1 MHTCQ
6 QSLYIAKTYDA
17 HKWTGSSSK
26 PPITYQGDMCTVAHK
41 STILASLLPWPHIV
55 WFGSHLNCVCVCVCV
70 CLCVCVCVCVRVCL
84 CVCVCAYI
92 CVRVCVCVCV
102 WMCGYKWVCESVC
115 VCMHVCV
122 RCIHSAPNCSVPAN
136 CNLQSKIHN
145 QKLLKCTS
153 LLKCLSK
160 KLTPP
165 PSLQLEWC
173 HRWGNQTQVL
183 HHRYWAS
190 ILCCI
195 ASTTKEVKCK
205 SSYRYPLQR

>member
-1 MHTCQ
+1 MYINGLVLPPNHPSHIKETYVQ
-6 QSLYIAKTYDA
+6 LYIRAPSWLHFYHGHTLCGLEA
-17 HKWTGSSSK
+17 TW
-26 PPITYQGDMCTVAHK
+26 
-41 STILASLLPWPHIV
+41 IV
-55 WFGSHLNCVCVCVCV
+55 CVCVCACVRACV
-70 CLCVCVCVCVRVCL
+70 CLCVCVCVCVCVCACVL
-84 CVCVCAYI
+84 VCVCVCAYI